1 MRGRWRATGLL
12 ACLLLAAVARTAHAA
27 DDLKAKLAEAEEAQE
42 MGEEVAQPVK
52 AKVVKEAPEAV
63 LASGTGDVATTGT
76 TRRA

>member
-12 ACLLLAAVARTAHAA
+12 ACLLLVAAAHAVHAA
-27 DDLKAKLAEAEEAQE
+27 DDLKVKLAEAEEAQE

-63 LASGTGDVATTGT
+63 LASGTGDVATTGMI
-76 TRRA
+76 RPA